1 MMYSASK
8 GSLVIAIAG
17 KGGTGKTVLTA
28 LTLKLLLKHN
38 GRRILVV
45 DADPATNLPDVL
57 GMSLENTVGM
67 GANEL
72 KKKIGSDEIPPG
84 VDKKGLLEG
93 LIMQTLVETPKF
105 DLLAMGRTEGEG
117 CYCLVN
123 TLLTDIIDTLSKNY
137 DLTLMDM
144 EAGLEHLS
152 RRTDR
157 DVDIMIVITDPSRMG
172 LETARRI
179 RDLAKEVHIKFQ
191 KIYLVGNMFPAGIGE
206 TLKKQAES
214 FGIELGGIVP
224 VDPNVVNFGMVGRPL
239 LELPDDSPAV
249 VAVKKILEKIGLL

>member
-1 MMYSASK
+1 MMYPTSK
-8 GSLVIAIAG
+8 GRLVVAVAG

-28 LTLKLLLKHN
+28 LILKLLLKHN
-38 GRRILVV
+38 ERKILVV

-57 GMSLENTVGM
+57 GISLEKTVGM

-93 LIMQTLVETPKF
+93 LIMQTLVEAPAF

-137 DLTLMDM
+137 DLTLMDN

-157 DVDIMIVITDPSRMG
+157 DVDIMIVVTDPSKMG
-172 LETARRI
+172 FETAKRVM
-179 RDLAKEVHIKFQ
+179 DLAREVHIKFQ
-191 KIYLVGNMFPAGIGE
+191 KIYLVGNMFPAGTEE
-206 TLKKQAES
+206 TLQKKAES
-214 FGIELGGIVP
+214 LGIELGGIVP
-224 VDPNVVNFGMVGRPL
+224 VDPNVSNFGIEGRPL

-249 VAVKKILEKIGLL
+249 VAIEKILEKIGLL

>member
-1 MMYSASK
+1 MTHTATKSRP
-8 GSLVIAIAG
+8 VVAIAG

-28 LTLKLLLKHN
+28 LILKLLLRHN
-38 GRRILVV
+38 GRKILVV

-57 GMSLENTVGM
+57 GMPLKKTVGM

-72 KKKIGSDEIPPG
+72 KKRIGRDEIPPG

-93 LIMQTLVETPKF
+93 LIMQTLVEAPKF

-157 DVDIMIVITDPSRMG
+157 DVDIMIVITDPSKMG
-172 LETARRI
+172 LETAKRI

-191 KIYLVGNMFPAGIGE
+191 KIYLVGNMFPSDTGE
-206 TLKKQAES
+206 TLQKQAES
-214 FGIELGGIVP
+214 FGIESGGVIP
-224 VDPNVVNFGMVGRPL
+224 VDPNVANFSMIGRPL

-249 VAVKKILEKIGLL
+249 VAVEKILEKTGLL

>member
-1 MMYSASK
+1 M
-8 GSLVIAIAG
+8 VAIAG

-38 GRRILVV
+38 ERRILVV

-57 GMSLENTVGM
+57 GMSLESTVGIS
-67 GANEL
+67 ANEL

-84 VDKKGLLEG
+84 VNKKGLLEG
-93 LIMQTLVETPKF
+93 LIMQTLVEAQKF

-157 DVDIMIVITDPSRMG
+157 DVDIMIVITDPSKMG
-172 LETARRI
+172 LETAKRI
-179 RDLAKEVHIKFQ
+179 RDLAKEVHIRFQ
-191 KIYLVGNMFPAGIGE
+191 KIYLVGNMFPPGIEE
-206 TLKKQAES
+206 TLQKQAES
-214 FGIELGGIVP
+214 LGIEFGGIVP
-224 VDPNVVNFGMVGRPL
+224 VDPNVTNFGMAGKPL

-249 VAVKKILEKIGLL
+249 MAVEKILEKIGLL

>member
-1 MMYSASK
+1 MRSASK
-8 GSLVIAIAG
+8 SRLVIAIAG

-38 GRRILVV
+38 GRKILVV

-57 GMSLENTVGM
+57 GMSLEKTVGM

-93 LIMQTLVETPKF
+93 LIMQTLVEAPKF

-157 DVDIMIVITDPSRMG
+157 DVDLLIVITDPSKMG
-172 LETARRI
+172 LETAKRI
-179 RDLAKEVHIKFQ
+179 KDLAKEVHIKFQ
-191 KIYLVGNMFPAGIGE
+191 KIYLVGNMFPPGLEE
-206 TLKKQAES
+206 TLPEQAES
-214 FGIELGGIVP
+214 FGIELGGIIP
-224 VDPNVVNFGMVGRPL
+224 VDPTVANFSMTGRPL

-249 VAVKKILEKIGLL
+249 MAVEKILEKIGLL